1 MRGGWKHEK
10 YIWIYEKLAS
20 FKLRWAKKEHNSII
34 NVINKWIEDF
44 NVKID
49 DQQMFYVVH
58 KNLHPKRWKKGH
70 KNVRVKGA
78 ENLSLYT
85 VNEIMFPFFFC
96 KTPSILIEF
105 QRTSSL
111 TWLDDGISGRT
122 KINSKWQQETVYI
135 LF

>member
-1 MRGGWKHEK
+1 M
-10 YIWIYEKLAS
+10 
-20 FKLRWAKKEHNSII
+20 
-34 NVINKWIEDF
+34 INKCSMLYT
-44 NVKID
+44 KICI
-49 DQQMFYVVH
+49 
-58 KNLHPKRWKKGH
+58 PKGEKRDI
-70 KNVRVKGA
+70 KNVRVNGA

-122 KINSKWQQETVYI
+122 KINSK
-135 LF
+135 